1 MQIHLGDALVGLG
14 DRHLDVVDKGAE
26 ERPLLVGSLELV
38 KIAQLLAGGA
48 QAVPS
53 GQVNARLAPAEDPR
67 NGTQV
72 VERLGTQAALG
83 GTRADRQQTD
93 LGQRRHGREPR
104 CKVLGVQQVQIALV
118 ACGVELLGH
127 IPELLRGLGVGLL
140 DTRGRLQKRCGGNGL
155 NMTLSQRA
163 VAVTGKDDL
172 ALLGE
177 LKEAVD
183 RTLGLRQHGLVGR
196 AAATAHGTAATVH
209 EHQVDIVLLCPL
221 GDALLRGV
229 QREHGRGRTGI
240 LGGVGIA
247 QHDLHAAVGL
257 GKALL
262 HHGQR
267 KHLVEHVDAALEVL
281 ELLEQRD
288 YVELG
293 DILLVCEGQVGQLKD
308 VGHMLGALGERDD
321 VAVRHLLA
329 VALLDGADSAEGI
342 DDLARHGLQ
351 VAMDTVLVDILKG
364 AGVHHGVL
372 TELHLDHM
380 EAEGLDLPDDGLDRA
395 VGSTDGTAGSQR
407 ALDDAQVI
415 QELVGAVVHGVG
427 DTAHGGVQTVG
438 HDEHDGAMRLVL
450 GNQLG
455 AGRVPRAHLDLMVPQ
470 VDELGRRL
478 AVGGLERE
486 VAANAAALVL
496 ELEHHVGEVLGGDL
510 TAHLGGDVGVTVAV
524 GTDPAAGM
532 EERRAQRRHGTG
544 LVAQHPVVKAT
555 INDGDDVE
563 QRVIEDVDDGIGFL
577 DRRGLLERDGARTHQ
592 GVDLL
597 QHMALVLHQVGA
609 AQTRTLLQQVGDTA
623 NLALDGLATGLG
635 GMRGKDGV
643 ELELAEQLV
652 GALDAQLIH
661 QLVIGDGELVG
672 GIDLGIGRRTGLA
685 LAQLRHTVV
694 LLRQV
699 CQMEETRKGADND
712 LLLIERQAVDQIDD
726 LTECHGG
733 GLIGS
738 RHALLVD
745 GLVGSTR
752 TGVAGIGHN
761 LGRQDLVEQVRDLRI
776 ILAKHTTLQAQ
787 EQRQIVAQLL
797 GDLDLGETL
806 PGLGIRADSVNEA
819 VDHGSD
825 ARRGFGYRLVA

>member
-1 MQIHLGDALVGLG
+1 M
-14 DRHLDVVDKGAE
+14 
-26 ERPLLVGSLELV
+26 
-38 KIAQLLAGGA
+38 
-48 QAVPS
+48 
-53 GQVNARLAPAEDPR
+53 
-67 NGTQV
+67 
-72 VERLGTQAALG
+72 
-83 GTRADRQQTD
+83 
-93 LGQRRHGREPR
+93 
-104 CKVLGVQQVQIALV
+104 

-155 NMTLSQRA
+155 NVALSQRA

-196 AAATAHGTAATVH
+196 AATTAHGTAATVH
-209 EHQVDIVLLCPL
+209 EHQVDIVLLGPL

-288 YVELG
+288 HVELG
-293 DILLVCEGQVGQLKD
+293 NVFLVCEGQVGQLKD
-308 VGHMLGALGERDD
+308 VGHMLGTLGKRDD
-321 VAVRHLLA
+321 VAVCHLLA
-329 VALLDGADSAEGI
+329 VALLDGTDGTEGV

-351 VAMDTVLVDILKG
+351 VTMDTVLVDILEG

-380 EAEGLDLPDDGLDRA
+380 EAEGLDLPDDGLDRT
-395 VGSTDGTAGSQR
+395 VGGTDGTAGSKR
-407 ALDDAQVI
+407 TLDDAQVI

-427 DTAHGGVQTVG
+427 DAAHGGVQAVG

-450 GNQLG
+450 GDQLG
-455 AGRVPRAHLDLMVPQ
+455 AGRVTRAHLDLMVPQ
-470 VDELGRRL
+470 VNELGRRL

-486 VAANAAALVL
+486 VVADAAALVL
-496 ELEHHVGEVLGGDL
+496 ELEHHVSEALGGDFA
-510 TAHLGGDVGVTVAV
+510 AHLGGDVGVAVAV
-524 GTDPAAGM
+524 GADPAAGM

-544 LVAQHPVVKAT
+544 LVAQHPVVKT
-555 INDGDDVE
+555 TVDDGDNVE

-623 NLALDGLATGLG
+623 NLALDGLTTGLG
-635 GMRGKDGV
+635 GMCGKDRV
-643 ELELAEQLV
+643 ELELAEQLI
-652 GALDAQLIH
+652 GTLDAHLVY
-661 QLVIGDGELVG
+661 QLVIGDGEFVG

-699 CQMEETRKGADND
+699 CQVEEARKGANDD
-712 LLLIERQAVDQIDD
+712 LLLIKRQAVNQIDD
-726 LTECHGG
+726 FAKRHGG
-733 GLIGS
+733 GLVGS
-738 RHALLVD
+738 GHALFVN
-745 GLVGSTR
+745 GLVGSAA
-752 TGVAGIGHN
+752 TGVASIDHN
-761 LGRQDLVEQVRDLRI
+761 LGCQNLVEQVRDLGI
-776 ILAKHTTLQAQ
+776 ILAKHTTFQAQ
-787 EQRQIVAQLL
+787 EQRQIIAQLL

>member
-14 DRHLDVVDKGAE
+14 DRHLDVVDKGTE
-26 ERPLLVGSLELV
+26 ERPLLVSSLELV

-53 GQVNARLAPAEDPR
+53 GQIDACLAPAEDPR
-67 NGTQV
+67 NGTQI

-104 CKVLGVQQVQIALV
+104 RKVLGVQQVQVALV
-118 ACGVELLGH
+118 ARGIELLGH

-140 DTRGRLQKRCGGNGL
+140 DARGRLQKRCGGNGL
-155 NMTLSQRA
+155 NMALSQRA
-163 VAVTGKDDL
+163 IAVTGKDDL

-209 EHQVDIVLLCPL
+209 EHQVDIVLLGPL

-288 YVELG
+288 HVELG
-293 DILLVCEGQVGQLKD
+293 DILLVCEGQVGKLKD
-308 VGHMLGALGERDD
+308 VGHMLGALGKRDD

-329 VALLDGADSAEGI
+329 VAFLDGADSAEGI

-351 VAMDTVLVDILKG
+351 IAMDTVLVNILEG

-372 TELHLDHM
+372 TELHLDHV

-395 VGSTDGTAGSQR
+395 VGSTDGTAGGQR
-407 ALDDAQVI
+407 ALDDAQVL
-415 QELVGAVVHGVG
+415 QELIGAVVHGVG
-427 DTAHGGVQTVG
+427 DTTDGGVQTVG

-450 GNQLG
+450 GDQLG
-455 AGRVPRAHLDLMVPQ
+455 AGRVLGAHLDLMVPQ

-486 VAANAAALVL
+486 VATDAATLVL

-510 TAHLGGDVGVTVAV
+510 TAHLGGDVRVTVAV

-544 LVAQHPVVKAT
+544 LVAQHPVVKTT
-555 INDGDDVE
+555 IDDGDNVE

-592 GVDLL
+592 GVDFL

-635 GMRGKDGV
+635 GMRGKDRV
-643 ELELAEQLV
+643 ELELVEQLV

-699 CQMEETRKGADND
+699 CQMEEARKGANDD
-712 LLLIERQAVDQIDD
+712 LLLIERQTVDQIDD
-726 LTECHGG
+726 LTECHGSGLVG
-733 GLIGS
+733 GG
-738 RHALLVD
+738 HALLVD
-745 GLVGSTR
+745 GLVGSAGA
-752 TGVAGIGHN
+752 GVAGIGHD

>member
-1 MQIHLGDALVGLG
+1 MA
-14 DRHLDVVDKGAE
+14 
-26 ERPLLVGSLELV
+26 
-38 KIAQLLAGGA
+38 
-48 QAVPS
+48 
-53 GQVNARLAPAEDPR
+53 
-67 NGTQV
+67 
-72 VERLGTQAALG
+72 
-83 GTRADRQQTD
+83 
-93 LGQRRHGREPR
+93 
-104 CKVLGVQQVQIALV
+104 
-118 ACGVELLGH
+118 
-127 IPELLRGLGVGLL
+127 
-140 DTRGRLQKRCGGNGL
+140 
-155 NMTLSQRA
+155 LSQRA

-209 EHQVDIVLLCPL
+209 EHQVDIVLLGPL
-221 GDALLRGV
+221 GNALLRGV

-262 HHGQR
+262 HHRQR

-288 YVELG
+288 HVELG
-293 DILLVCEGQVGQLKD
+293 DILLVCKGQVGKLED

-329 VALLDGADSAEGI
+329 VALLDGTDSAEGI

-351 VAMDTVLVDILKG
+351 VAMDTVLVDILEG
-364 AGVHHGVL
+364 TGMHHGVL

-395 VGSTDGTAGSQR
+395 VGSTDGTAGGQR

-415 QELVGAVVHGVG
+415 QELIGAVVHGVG
-427 DTAHGGVQTVG
+427 DATHGGVQTVG

-450 GNQLG
+450 GDQLG
-455 AGRVPRAHLDLMVPQ
+455 TCGVLGAHLDLMVPQ

-486 VAANAAALVL
+486 VAADAAALVL
-496 ELEHHVGEVLGGDL
+496 ELEHHVSEVLGGDFA
-510 TAHLGGDVGVTVAV
+510 AHLGGDVGVAVTV

-532 EERRAQRRHGTG
+532 EECRAQRRHGTG
-544 LVAQHPVVKAT
+544 LITQHPVVKAT
-555 INDGDDVE
+555 IDDGDDVE
-563 QRVIEDVDDGIGFL
+563 QRVIEDVDDGISFL
-577 DRRGLLERDGARTHQ
+577 DRRGLLEGDGARTHQ

-623 NLALDGLATGLG
+623 NLALDGLATGLS
-635 GMRGKDGV
+635 GMRGKDGM
-643 ELELAEQLV
+643 ELKLAEQLV

-685 LAQLRHTVV
+685 LAQLRHAVV
-694 LLRQV
+694 LLRQI
-699 CQMEETRKGADND
+699 CQMEEARKGADND
-712 LLLIERQAVDQIDD
+712 LLLIERQAVNHIDD
-726 LTECHGG
+726 FAKRHGG
-733 GLIGS
+733 GLVGGG
-738 RHALLVD
+738 HALLVD
-745 GLVGSTR
+745 GLISGTA
-752 TGVAGIGHN
+752 TGVASIGHN
-761 LGRQDLVEQVRDLRI
+761 LGCQNLVEQVRDLGI
-776 ILAKHTTLQAQ
+776 ILAKHTTFQAQ
-787 EQRQIVAQLL
+787 EQRQIIAQLL

>member
-1 MQIHLGDALVGLG
+1 MACSV
-14 DRHLDVVDKGAE
+14 
-26 ERPLLVGSLELV
+26 ELV
-38 KIAQLLAGGA
+38 
-48 QAVPS
+48 
-53 GQVNARLAPAEDPR
+53 
-67 NGTQV
+67 
-72 VERLGTQAALG
+72 
-83 GTRADRQQTD
+83 
-93 LGQRRHGREPR
+93 
-104 CKVLGVQQVQIALV
+104 
-118 ACGVELLGH
+118 GH

-155 NMTLSQRA
+155 NMALSQRA

-196 AAATAHGTAATVH
+196 TAATAHGTAATVH
-209 EHQVDIVLLCPL
+209 EHQIDIVFLGPL
-221 GDALLRGV
+221 GNALLRGV
-229 QREHGRGRTGI
+229 QCEHGRGRTGI
-240 LGGVGIA
+240 LGGVGVA

-281 ELLEQRD
+281 ELLKQR
-288 YVELG
+288 YHVELG
-293 DILLVCEGQVGQLKD
+293 DILLVCEGQVGKLED
-308 VGHMLGALGERDD
+308 VGHMLGTLGERDD

-329 VALLDGADSAEGI
+329 VALLDGTDGTEGI

-351 VAMDTVLVDILKG
+351 VAMDTVLVDILEG
-364 AGVHHGVL
+364 AGMHHGVL

-395 VGSTDGTAGSQR
+395 VGSTDGTAGGQG
-407 ALDDAQVI
+407 ALNDTQVI
-415 QELVGAVVHGVG
+415 QELIGAVIHGVG
-427 DTAHGGVQTVG
+427 DATNGGVESVC

-450 GNQLG
+450 GDQLG

-470 VDELGRRL
+470 VDEFSRRL

-486 VAANAAALVL
+486 VAADAAALVL
-496 ELEHHVGEVLGGDL
+496 ELEHHVSEVLGGDL
-510 TAHLGGDVGVTVAV
+510 AAHLGGDVGVTVAV

-555 INDGDDVE
+555 IDNGDDVE

-635 GMRGKDGV
+635 GMRGKDGM
-643 ELELAEQLV
+643 ELKLAEQLV

-699 CQMEETRKGADND
+699 CQVEEARKGANDD
-712 LLLIERQAVDQIDD
+712 LLLIERQTVDQIDD
-726 LTECHGG
+726 LAKRHGG
-733 GLIGS
+733 GLVGGG
-738 RHALLVD
+738 HALLVD
-745 GLVGSTR
+745 GLVGSAG

-761 LGRQDLVEQVRDLRI
+761 LGRQDFVEQVRDLRI

-797 GDLDLGETL
+797 GNLDLGETL

>member
-1 MQIHLGDALVGLG
+1 MA
-14 DRHLDVVDKGAE
+14 
-26 ERPLLVGSLELV
+26 
-38 KIAQLLAGGA
+38 
-48 QAVPS
+48 
-53 GQVNARLAPAEDPR
+53 
-67 NGTQV
+67 
-72 VERLGTQAALG
+72 
-83 GTRADRQQTD
+83 
-93 LGQRRHGREPR
+93 
-104 CKVLGVQQVQIALV
+104 
-118 ACGVELLGH
+118 
-127 IPELLRGLGVGLL
+127 
-140 DTRGRLQKRCGGNGL
+140 
-155 NMTLSQRA
+155 LSQRA

-209 EHQVDIVLLCPL
+209 EHQVDIVLLGPL
-221 GDALLRGV
+221 GNALLRGV

-262 HHGQR
+262 HHRQR

-288 YVELG
+288 HVELG
-293 DILLVCEGQVGQLKD
+293 DILLVCKGQVGKLKD
-308 VGHMLGALGERDD
+308 VGHMLGALGKRDD

-329 VALLDGADSAEGI
+329 VALLDGTDGTEGV

-351 VAMDTVLVDILKG
+351 VTMDTVLVDILEG

-380 EAEGLDLPDDGLDRA
+380 EAEGLDLPDDGLDRT
-395 VGSTDGTAGSQR
+395 VGGTDGTAGSKR
-407 ALDDAQVI
+407 TLDDAQVI

-455 AGRVPRAHLDLMVPQ
+455 AGRVLGTHLDLMVPQ

-486 VAANAAALVL
+486 VAADAAALVL
-496 ELEHHVGEVLGGDL
+496 ELEHHVGKVLGGDL

-544 LVAQHPVVKAT
+544 LVAQHPVVKTT
-555 INDGDDVE
+555 IDDGDNVE

-623 NLALDGLATGLG
+623 NLALDGLTTGLG
-635 GMRGKDGV
+635 GMCGKDRV
-643 ELELAEQLV
+643 ELELAEQLI
-652 GALDAQLIH
+652 GTLDAHLVY

-672 GIDLGIGRRTGLA
+672 GIDLGIGRCAGLA

-699 CQMEETRKGADND
+699 CQVEEARKGANDD
-712 LLLIERQAVDQIDD
+712 LLLIKRQAVNQIDD
-726 LTECHGG
+726 FAKRHGG
-733 GLIGS
+733 GLVGS
-738 RHALLVD
+738 GHALFVN
-745 GLVGSTR
+745 GLVGSAA
-752 TGVAGIGHN
+752 TGVASIGHN
-761 LGRQDLVEQVRDLRI
+761 LGCQNLVEQVRDLRI

>member
-1 MQIHLGDALVGLG
+1 
-14 DRHLDVVDKGAE
+14 
-26 ERPLLVGSLELV
+26 
-38 KIAQLLAGGA
+38 
-48 QAVPS
+48 
-53 GQVNARLAPAEDPR
+53 
-67 NGTQV
+67 
-72 VERLGTQAALG
+72 
-83 GTRADRQQTD
+83 
-93 LGQRRHGREPR
+93 
-104 CKVLGVQQVQIALV
+104 
-118 ACGVELLGH
+118 
-127 IPELLRGLGVGLL
+127 
-140 DTRGRLQKRCGGNGL
+140 
-155 NMTLSQRA
+155 
-163 VAVTGKDDL
+163 
-172 ALLGE
+172 
-177 LKEAVD
+177 
-183 RTLGLRQHGLVGR
+183 
-196 AAATAHGTAATVH
+196 
-209 EHQVDIVLLCPL
+209 
-221 GDALLRGV
+221 
-229 QREHGRGRTGI
+229 
-240 LGGVGIA
+240 
-247 QHDLHAAVGL
+247 
-257 GKALL
+257 
-262 HHGQR
+262 
-267 KHLVEHVDAALEVL
+267 
-281 ELLEQRD
+281 
-288 YVELG
+288 
-293 DILLVCEGQVGQLKD
+293 
-308 VGHMLGALGERDD
+308 
-321 VAVRHLLA
+321 
-329 VALLDGADSAEGI
+329 
-342 DDLARHGLQ
+342 
-351 VAMDTVLVDILKG
+351 MDTVLVDILEG

-395 VGSTDGTAGSQR
+395 VGGTDGTAGGQR
-407 ALDDAQVI
+407 ALDDTQVL
-415 QELVGAVVHGVG
+415 QELIGAVVHGVG
-427 DTAHGGVQTVG
+427 DAAHGGVQTVG
-438 HDEHDGAMRLVL
+438 HDEHDGAMRLMLGDQFSTCGVL
-450 GNQLG
+450 G
-455 AGRVPRAHLDLMVPQ
+455 AHLDLMVPQ

-486 VAANAAALVL
+486 VAADAAALVL
-496 ELEHHVGEVLGGDL
+496 ELEHHVSEVLGGDL

-555 INDGDDVE
+555 IDDGDDVE

-609 AQTRTLLQQVGDTA
+609 AQTRTLLQQIGDTA

-635 GMRGKDGV
+635 GMRGKDGM
-643 ELELAEQLV
+643 ELELAEQFV

-661 QLVIGDGELVG
+661 QLVISDGELVG

-699 CQMEETRKGADND
+699 CQVEEARKGANDD

-726 LTECHGG
+726 LAKRHGG
-733 GLIGS
+733 GLVGGG
-738 RHALLVD
+738 HALLVD
-745 GLVGSTR
+745 GLVSGTA